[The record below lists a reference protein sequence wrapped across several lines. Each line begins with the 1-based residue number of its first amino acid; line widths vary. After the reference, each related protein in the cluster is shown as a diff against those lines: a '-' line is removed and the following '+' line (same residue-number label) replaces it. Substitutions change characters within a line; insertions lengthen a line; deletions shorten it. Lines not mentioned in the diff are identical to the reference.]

1 MMRSLWP
8 VVLLALLVLLAGLPA
23 ARDPREPDVFCGA
36 CRALMDEVEYDVT
49 KARQEKTK
57 VGSFRINPDG
67 TQERRKEENCFN
79 PIDIASPVKGAQIF
93 TALDAVGEWNSE
105 SRSTSASGVDCGRR
119 VSRAS

>member
-1 MMRSLWP
+1 MMRSLRP

-67 TQERRKEENCFN
+67 TQERRKGISSKLLLSPGGPKGGLPQRPLTGPQTPGHTPRMATCRMLGEFS
-79 PIDIASPVKGAQIF
+79 PASRKG
-93 TALDAVGEWNSE
+93 
-105 SRSTSASGVDCGRR
+105 
-119 VSRAS
+119 